1 MGELL
6 RTPLYDLHRK
16 LGGKMVPYAGWEMP
30 VQYTAG
36 IMAEH
41 QAVRAKVGIFDVSHM
56 GEFEVTG
63 PDRNA
68 FVNRIT
74 CNDVGALKAGQV
86 QYSGILTREG
96 TFIDDCT
103 VYRFDDKIM
112 IVVNA
117 ANVAAAWEHIVDLK
131 GGANVRL
138 KDISSDVGLIAIQGP
153 DAENTLQP
161 LADLPLA
168 DIPYYH
174 HDNGKIAGCQCFIS
188 RTGYTGE
195 DGFELYCRWKD
206 TPTIWEA
213 LLKAGALPIG
223 LGARDSLRLE
233 VGYALYGHE
242 IDRNI
247 TPLEAGLAWIVKLNK
262 GAPFTG
268 ADALSAQKAR
278 GVTRKLVGFKLL
290 GRGIARQGYPVWY
303 QDKQVDQVRSGT
315 QSPSLNAAIGTT
327 FLPADAAKVGTQFE
341 IECRGEKI
349 PAEVVG
355 RPFWKN
361 GSVKKA
367 AG

>member
-1 MGELL
+1 GPYSLPWSPEFESRVAVLPDCRIERVGATLLCHFDTGRAARLPSEVTMPEELK
-6 RTPLYDLHRK
+6 RTPLADIHRA
-16 LGGKMVPYAGWEMP
+16 LGGKMVPFAGWEMP
-30 VQYTAG
+30 VQYPTG

-41 QAVRAKVGIFDVSHM
+41 QAVRTGAGIFDVSHM

-74 CNDVGALKAGQV
+74 CNDVGALAPGQV

-96 TFIDDCT
+96 TFVDDCT
-103 VYRFDDKIM
+103 VYRFDDKLM

-117 ANVAAAWEHIVDLK
+117 ANVASAWEHIVDLK

-153 DAENTLQP
+153 DAEKTLQP
-161 LADLPLA
+161 LADLPLS
-168 DIPYYH
+168 DIAYYH

-213 LLKAGALPIG
+213 LLKAGAQPIG

-233 VGYALYGHE
+233 MGYALYGHE

-262 GAPFTG
+262 GAPFVG
-268 ADALSAQKAR
+268 DRALRAQKTR
-278 GVTRKLVGFKLL
+278 GVARKLVGFKLL
-290 GRGIARQGYPVWY
+290 GRGIPRPGYPVWL
-303 QDKQVDQVRSGT
+303 DGRQVDVVRSGGM
-315 QSPSLNAAIGTT
+315 SPSL
-327 FLPADAAKVGTQFE
+327 
-341 IECRGEKI
+341 
-349 PAEVVG
+349 
-355 RPFWKN
+355 
-361 GSVKKA
+361 
-367 AG
+367 